1 MRFAALIAGLA
12 GLFLLS
18 QKSGKHPIETDVSF
32 TTNVCFEQSD
42 FNLTR
47 EFESNETTLAISFK
61 QFSENGKKR
70 TPQSVSHF
78 TGYECKQPVFD
89 KYIHASGKLILNH
102 FFKFNKTQSLLQVFL
117 L

>member
-18 QKSGKHPIETDVSF
+18 QKSGKHSIETDLSV

-47 EFESNETTLAISFK
+47 EFESNETALTISFK
-61 QFSENGKKR
+61 QFSENSKKR
-70 TPQSVSHF
+70 TSQSVNHF
-78 TGYECKQPVFD
+78 TGYECKRALFD
-89 KYIHASGKLILNH
+89 KYIHATGRSILNH
-102 FFKFNKTQSLLQVFL
+102 FFLFNKTQSLLQVFRL
-117 L
+117 

>member
-1 MRFAALIAGLA
+1 MRFAAIIAGLA

-18 QKSGKHPIETDVSF
+18 QKSGKHPIETDLSF

-47 EFESNETTLAISFK
+47 EFESNETTLAVSFK
-61 QFSENGKKR
+61 QFSENSKKR
-70 TPQSVSHF
+70 TQQSVSHF
-78 TGYECKQPVFD
+78 TGYECKPPLFD
-89 KYIHASGKLILNH
+89 KYIHASGRLILNH
-102 FFKFNKTQSLLQVFL
+102 FFLRTKTQSFLQVFL